1 MRFALRPDDAS
12 LPAMW
17 RWLVRRWATS
27 CGPGPAFCQGP
38 CPCGMAFWHASAK
51 AVPGHKHSAAPAV
64 FDWAGLAVTA
74 EAIRRA
80 VGWSSA
86 SWSIVAARLPALVVC
101 ALAVAFARV
110 LALGERPSFD
120 LRAWPAGMAL
130 ARLLGDALFRG
141 LAGTAFPD
149 LAAVTRTESGQEHG
163 VWASAYAGAY
173 LPGWLGLP
181 MLGGLGFREERELLL
196 SPCRAG
202 QPFASAQLAR
212 PWSIVAGLY
221 LLAAAALDRCA
232 LRSGPSA

>member
-1 MRFALRPDDAS
+1 MWVSGSARVSVFYPRGSSSNVVARGTGGQFDDSIALSDFTVLLD
-12 LPAMW
+12 
-17 RWLVRRWATS
+17 
-27 CGPGPAFCQGP
+27 
-38 CPCGMAFWHASAK
+38 
-51 AVPGHKHSAAPAV
+51 
-64 FDWAGLAVTA
+64 
-74 EAIRRA
+74 
-80 VGWSSA
+80 SA
-86 SWSIVAARLPALVVC
+86 SRVEGRSALLVSLVWI
-101 ALAVAFARV
+101 AKSQPTV
-110 LALGERPSFD
+110 
-120 LRAWPAGMAL
+120 RAWPAGMAL